1 MPEGRGKKGYTH
13 RCVLKVRVRHL
24 APKSQSPSPLQQY
37 NLTQKSRSSRKNG
50 GAHSEQSHLARNTRY
65 PDTIPRKTRRDAGK
79 KKGAARLASLKD
91 SNFPKAVAT
100 SPQLKRTAPKA
111 LQESPIQRFLQPRL
125 ARSVNQCR
133 KKRRPNAG
141 EVSGGACTYEGFAKG
156 MISAYGLRRGDRTQG
171 ATLVADTGKKI
182 A

>member
-1 MPEGRGKKGYTH
+1 MCDTWRRNLKVPPPCSSIISRKIPEG
-13 RCVLKVRVRHL
+13 
-24 APKSQSPSPLQQY
+24 SW
-37 NLTQKSRSSRKNG
+37 KNG

-65 PDTIPRKTRRDAGK
+65 PDTTPRKTRRDAGK

-156 MISAYGLRRGDRTQG
+156 VISAYGLRRGDRTQG
-171 ATLVADTGKKI
+171 ATLVADTGKKKSLETRTRALPRI
-182 A
+182 AGRFD